1 MENKKSY
8 DTQKLVLTGLFIAVS
23 VIMSLF
29 DIPVPIGGAI
39 GLRISL
45 SGIISKIP
53 AVLYGP
59 IWGMLTS
66 GVTDVLCHFAKPE
79 GAFNIFFTL
88 TSAFGGFMVGG
99 LSRTFKV
106 NTSDFSEKFFKL
118 FVLVTT
124 IIGALGFVNMGILSF
139 IPQCAYS
146 EFLISMGV
154 TKSGVK
160 IVDYINFT
168 FVSVFVITS
177 VICLL
182 NICYKKLS
190 HDTNERFIKLLI
202 TLLISNVIVTT
213 INSFIIMKMY
223 ITSDIALLV
232 FYIPRLAEEVIVTCI
247 QTAGMTYLL
256 KLMEKIR
263 K

>member
-1 MENKKSY
+1 MEKKKSY
-8 DTQKLVLTGLFIAVS
+8 DTQKLVLTGLFIAVA
-23 VIMSLF
+23 VVMSLF

-53 AVLYGP
+53 AVLFGP
-59 IWGMLTS
+59 IWGAMVS

-88 TSAFGGFMVGG
+88 TSALGGFMVGS
-99 LSRTFKV
+99 LAKAFKV
-106 NTSDFSEKFFKL
+106 NSSDFKDKFFKI
-118 FVLVTT
+118 FVVTT
-124 IIGALGFVNMGILSF
+124 SIIGAVGFVNVGMLSF
-139 IPQCAYS
+139 VPHCAYS
-146 EFLISMGV
+146 ELLKYFGA
-154 TKSGVK
+154 TKSGVF
-160 IVDYINFT
+160 IIDYINFT
-168 FVSVFVITS
+168 FVAVFVITT
-177 VICLL
+177 VICLI

-190 HDTNERFIKLLI
+190 HDTNGRFIKLLL

-213 INSFIIMKMY
+213 INSFIILRMY